1 MRVGIQVFYCIVLL
15 FTGCR
20 FTDDQKHVASKNTV
34 ENTTA
39 IRKQAIHKEPVP
51 AQTQPY
57 RGQYCLIKKV
67 YAHADTNYIEA
78 DYIQFLMG
86 EKAIEAA
93 RKKGEAEMVLDDYYI
108 VNENPKT
115 RMLALAK
122 DVIIQVVITEDGK
135 SFFVDGNDNLLHKKL
150 QDGIFVLQIEN
161 GVVKKIKEQFL
172 P

>member
-1 MRVGIQVFYCIVLL
+1 MRAGIKAFCCIVFL

-20 FTDDQKHVASKNTV
+20 FTDDKKHVAAKNTV
-34 ENTTA
+34 KDTTV
-39 IRKQAIHKEPVP
+39 IRKQVIHKEPVT

-57 RGQYCLIKKV
+57 GGQYCFIKKA
-67 YAHADTNYIEA
+67 YTRGDTNYIEA

-86 EKAIEAA
+86 EQAIEAA
-93 RKKGEAEMVLDDYYI
+93 RKKGEAETVLDDYYI
-108 VNENPKT
+108 VNENTKT
-115 RMLALAK
+115 RKLALAK

-135 SFFVDGNDNLLHKKL
+135 SFFVDGNDGLLRQKL
-150 QDGIFVLQIEN
+150 QEGIFVLQIKN